1 MEPPNF
7 YKPTTC
13 FALVKKDCPKFY
25 KAATRFGVVKTVF
38 YMICGNQNGL
48 CEHLQAFAVVNTA
61 SPKSYEA
68 ATCSAEVKMDSLKFK
83 TDSITH

>member
-13 FALVKKDCPKFY
+13 FALVKNDCPKFY
-25 KAATRFGVVKTVF
+25 KAATRFGVVKTAF
-38 YMICGNQNGL
+38 YTICGNQNGL

-61 SPKSYEA
+61 SPKFYKA
-68 ATCSAEVKMDSLKFK
+68 A
-83 TDSITH
+83 SISGESVLSTAKGVVGL